1 MFSQIKQA
9 ACLLSIGVF
18 GILGCSQGN
27 AAKSTPPPPQIL
39 LNSDVPQTPEAAVK
53 AVQDGLKASK
63 PVVVWDA
70 MTVTNQ
76 ASYNKIVRDVAA
88 AIDPEIWNRTLANL
102 NKLVRLAETKKD
114 FILASPL
121 LRSSQQINLQDV
133 KASWSPGLNLLKTI
147 LQSELVDQERMK
159 NFDGRAFLEGTGAK
173 LYAQARE
180 LTKSMKNDPLKQ
192 IDQWKASVV
201 TSSDRSA
208 TVTLESPDPKAKPI
222 EIPLVVL
229 EGKWTTDRFQ
239 FLQFFVASKLNPV
252 TNRFRPYEL
261 VEWKDEYLADMR
273 RIEKILD
280 QLQAAKTSDDFQA
293 IVSMRILPYV
303 GQKTVQFN
311 QKSKP
316 WTRLQA
322 ASQARPKA
330 TVMVIIKGEHFPD
343 EPAMLDLLKVFR
355 AVEASGS
362 GLLTGPLKIDGNTA
376 FLVNPVTDTDAF
388 SKKIQVGKIT
398 KVDVKRN
405 TVSVELPPS
414 PADDKAT
421 ANADGAS
428 KSPAP

>member
-9 ACLLSIGVF
+9 VCLLSIGVV

-27 AAKSTPPPPQIL
+27 AAKTADPPPQVL

-70 MTVTNQ
+70 MTGTNQ
-76 ASYNKIVRDVAA
+76 AAYNKMVRDIAEQ
-88 AIDPEIWNRTLANL
+88 IDPEIWNRTVANL

-121 LRSSQQINLQDV
+121 LQSSKQIDLKDV
-133 KASWSPGLNLLKTI
+133 KANWSPGLNLLKTI
-147 LQSELVDQERMK
+147 LQSELVDQEKMK

-192 IDQWKASVV
+192 IDEWKARVV

-208 TVTLESPDPKAKPI
+208 NLTLESPDPKRKPI
-222 EIPLVVL
+222 EIPLIVL

-239 FLQFFVASKLNPV
+239 FLPYLVGSRLNPIM
-252 TNRFRPYEL
+252 NRFRPYEL
-261 VEWKDEYLADMR
+261 VEWKDEYLADMQ

-280 QLQAAKTSDDFQA
+280 QLQAAKTSDDFQGL
-293 IVSMRILPYV
+293 VSLRVLPYV
-303 GQKTVQFN
+303 LQKTVQLN
-311 QKSKP
+311 QKPKP
-316 WTRLQA
+316 WSRLEA

-330 TVMVIIKGEHFPD
+330 TVMVIIKGEHFGD

-355 AVEASGS
+355 AVEASGNGS
-362 GLLTGPLKIDGNTA
+362 LSGPLKIDGSTT
-376 FLVNPVTDTDAF
+376 FLVSPVTDTDGF

-398 KVDVKRN
+398 KIDVKRN
-405 TVSVELPPS
+405 TVSVELPLS

-421 ANADGAS
+421 ANADGAA